1 MPSQRRLLDKIFGP
15 RHLFWPV
22 VLFLFAGL
30 YIFVALTLI
39 AQARW
44 KPEYALLPPEVREWY
59 RKAELTP
66 AAQARLKWRYCCDHA
81 DVVDTNFR
89 VNETDAGDEWYYE
102 DTPGH
107 WKRIPP
113 DVIHWGVSAPGG
125 LPTLFVFGTQETCF
139 YPGTGGIR
147 ERAWGAAIY

>member
-1 MPSQRRLLDKIFGP
+1 MVQKSRADPCGAGAPQVAILLRP
-15 RHLFWPV
+15 RH
-22 VLFLFAGL
+22 
-30 YIFVALTLI
+30 
-39 AQARW
+39 
-44 KPEYALLPPEVREWY
+44 
-59 RKAELTP
+59 
-66 AAQARLKWRYCCDHA
+66 
-81 DVVDTNFR
+81 VVDTNFR

-139 YPGTGGIR
+139 YPGTGGI
-147 ERAWGAAIY
+147 